1 MKIVINGIHANLRF
15 ASAHMIPCHEFCGGI
30 HGHSYHVDVTVEGE
44 RGGPFG
50 FVIDFKT
57 VKGIVRGICK
67 KLDHRVLIP
76 TRSSEI
82 VFKKLGKSPGDSIE
96 FVTGDKEYKLP
107 FEDCCL
113 LPLPSTSAEDLAEYF
128 AQELYQSIS
137 DQNSTIDSVQVCV
150 NEGIGQGA
158 YFTKSKE

>member
-30 HGHSYHVDVTVEGE
+30 HGHSYHVDVKVDGE

-50 FVIDFKT
+50 FVVDFKT
-57 VKGIVRGICK
+57 VKGIVRDLCK
-67 KLDHRVLIP
+67 KLDHKLLLPEKSNELI
-76 TRSSEI
+76 
-82 VFKKLGKSPGDSIE
+82 FKSTNDSLE
-96 FVTGDKEYKLP
+96 FSIGDKEYKIP
-107 FEDCCL
+107 GEDCYI

-128 AQELYQSIS
+128 AKKLFQVLTEKES
-137 DQNSTIDSVQVCV
+137 DIKSVEICV

-158 YFTKSKE
+158 YFTKTAE